1 MMTTETLHLYPGG
14 PGVGYDLALEA
25 GEGVVLSIDL
35 AGHHDLDVIDLVLAH
50 VSAHP
55 DEFGTP
61 WDDYVDNP
69 TPFGYLDIEHLWR
82 STRHPEG
89 CDDPDGEE
97 CFCDYNEWDYSPAEA
112 VGAVP
117 VTRLSLDR
125 SWDRQCAW
133 HPKEA
138 ASSAIPYAAYQV
150 LEPDVA
156 VTNRHGSWYVYLC
169 RPCYLSAGDRIDEAR
184 RQRAESFERLTAA
197 GFTHNQAARMCVP
210 TVAAPT
216 TEERQT

>member
-1 MMTTETLHLYPGG
+1 MTTETLRLYPGG
-14 PGVGYDLALEA
+14 PEVGYDLGREA

-35 AGHHDLDVIDLVLAH
+35 AGHHDLDVVDLVLAD
-50 VSAHP
+50 VSAYP

-61 WDDYVDNP
+61 WGDDADNP
-69 TPFGYLDIEHLWR
+69 ATFGYLGIEHLWR

-89 CDDPDGEE
+89 CDDPDGED
-97 CFCDYNEWDYSPAEA
+97 CFCDYNEWYYSPTETE
-112 VGAVP
+112 GAVP
-117 VTRLSLDR
+117 VTRLSPDH
-125 SWDRQCAW
+125 SWDRRCAW

-138 ASSAIPYAAYQV
+138 ASSAIPYAEYRA

-156 VTNRHGSWYVYLC
+156 VTNRHGSGYVYLC
-169 RPCYLSAGDRIDEAR
+169 RPCYVSAGDRIDEAR
-184 RQRAESFERLTAA
+184 RQRVESFERLTAA
-197 GFTHNQAARMCVP
+197 GFTPNQAARMCVP

>member
-1 MMTTETLHLYPGG
+1 MTTDALRLYPGG
-14 PGVGYDLALEA
+14 PEVGYELAREA

-55 DEFGTP
+55 DEFGAP
-61 WDDYVDNP
+61 WDYDADNH

-82 STRHPEG
+82 STRHPEV
-89 CDDPDGEE
+89 CDDPDGE
-97 CFCDYNEWDYSPAEA
+97 DWPDNYDEWYYSPAETE
-112 VGAVP
+112 GAVP
-117 VTRLSLDR
+117 VTRLSPDH
-125 SWDRQCAW
+125 SWNERCAW

-138 ASSAIPYAAYQV
+138 ASSAIHYAEYRA

-169 RPCYLSAGDRIDEAR
+169 RRCYLSASDRIDEAH

-197 GFTHNQAARMCVP
+197 GFTLNQAVRMCVP

-216 TEERQT
+216 TAEDTP

>member
-1 MMTTETLHLYPGG
+1 MTTDTLRLYPGG
-14 PGVGYDLALEA
+14 HEVGYDLGREA

-61 WDDYVDNP
+61 WDDDNP
-69 TPFGYLDIEHLWR
+69 APFGYLDIEHLWR

-89 CDDPDGEE
+89 CDDPDGE
-97 CFCDYNEWDYSPAEA
+97 DWPDNYDEWHYSPTETE
-112 VGAVP
+112 GAVP
-117 VTRLSLDR
+117 VTRLSRDH
-125 SWDRQCAW
+125 SWDQRCAW
-133 HPKEA
+133 HPREKASA
-138 ASSAIPYAAYQV
+138 ALPAAEYLA
-150 LEPDVA
+150 LEPSATTTTFD
-156 VTNRHGSWYVYLC
+156 TTRTRYVYLC
-169 RPCYLSAGDRIDEAR
+169 GTCRASALDRINESH
-184 RQRAESFERLTAA
+184 RQRAESIERLTSA
-197 GFTHNQAARMCVP
+197 GFTPNQAARMCVP

>member
-1 MMTTETLHLYPGG
+1 MTTDALRLYPGG
-14 PGVGYDLALEA
+14 PEVGYELAREA

-61 WDDYVDNP
+61 WDDDSDNP
-69 TPFGYLDIEHLWR
+69 APFGYLDIEHLWR
-82 STRHPEG
+82 STRHPE
-89 CDDPDGEE
+89 D
-97 CFCDYNEWDYSPAEA
+97 CFCDYNERDYDEWHYSPAEIE
-112 VGAVP
+112 GAVP
-117 VTRLSLDR
+117 VTRLNLDHY
-125 SWDRQCAW
+125 WDQRCAW

-138 ASSAIPYAAYQV
+138 ASSAIHYAEYRA

-169 RPCYLSAGDRIDEAR
+169 RRCYLSASDRIDEAH

-197 GFTHNQAARMCVP
+197 GFTLNQAVRMCVP

-216 TEERQT
+216 TAEDTP

>member
-138 ASSAIPYAAYQV
+138 ASSAPSPSSASRPPASPTTRQ
-150 LEPDVA
+150 PA
-156 VTNRHGSWYVYLC
+156 CAC
-169 RPCYLSAGDRIDEAR
+169 RPWPHPPPRSARHD
-184 RQRAESFERLTAA
+184 
-197 GFTHNQAARMCVP
+197 HN
-210 TVAAPT
+210 
-216 TEERQT
+216 EEN

>member
-1 MMTTETLHLYPGG
+1 MTTDALRLYPGG
-14 PGVGYDLALEA
+14 PEVGYDLAREA

-61 WDDYVDNP
+61 WDDDADNP

-89 CDDPDGEE
+89 CDDPDGE
-97 CFCDYNEWDYSPAEA
+97 DWPDNYAEWHYSPTETE
-112 VGAVP
+112 GAVP
-117 VTRLSLDR
+117 VTRLSPDH
-125 SWDRQCAW
+125 SWDKRCAW

-138 ASSAIPYAAYQV
+138 ASSGIPYAEYRA

-156 VTNRHGSWYVYLC
+156 VTNRHGFWYVYLC
-169 RPCYLSAGDRIDEAR
+169 EPCSLSAIDRIDEAR
-184 RQRAESFERLTAA
+184 RRRAESFERLTAA
-197 GFTHNQAARMCVP
+197 GFTPNQAARMCVP